1 MKRILIAGLALALS
15 AGAAEART
23 PQTPPLD
30 QAYRDDVQCA
40 VLYMAIAAKGEDPG
54 SAALGFYY
62 FIGRLEGRR
71 PEVNWRSHV
80 LTAANDSGRDML
92 DAHGQRCGNI
102 LVENGRAM
110 GQIDETIQ
118 SWAEGE
124 GQMGAALQAL
134 RGEPEPASDSGW

>member
-1 MKRILIAGLALALS
+1 MKHVLIAGLALALS
-15 AGAAEART
+15 AGAVHARS

-40 VLYMAIAAKGEDPG
+40 VLYMALAAKGEDPG

-80 LTAANDSGRDML
+80 LTAGTNSGLAMLEAN
-92 DAHGQRCGNI
+92 GQRCGNI

-110 GQIDETIQ
+110 GEVDAMIN
-118 SWAEGE
+118 SWSEGE

-134 RGEPEPASDSGW
+134 REDQAAAD

>member
-1 MKRILIAGLALALS
+1 MKRVLIAGLALALS
-15 AGAAEART
+15 AGAGHARAR
-23 PQTPPLD
+23 QNPPLD

-80 LTAANDSGRDML
+80 LTAGTNSGQAML
-92 DAHGQRCGNI
+92 DANGQRCGNI
-102 LVENGRAM
+102 LIENGRAM
-110 GQIDETIQ
+110 GPIDEMIN
-118 SWAEGE
+118 SWSQGE

-134 RGEPEPASDSGW
+134 RDDQAAAD